1 MDILK
6 QEYNAFAE
14 AMERNELEVRAIH
27 ICQKAW
33 NRTNLF
39 LQQAME
45 DMDLTDIARENLQD
59 ARENKIAIN
68 L

>member
-14 AMERNELEVRAIH
+14 AMERNELEVRAIQ

-59 ARENKIAIN
+59 ARENKIAID